1 MRFRTPIA
9 RTPRISTGNQSALT
23 QGDHRAEGEFWRAA
37 IAHRKFLQ
45 PGFSPHVY
53 TSRIIHFSPFYGFTL
68 VTLVTYPKDVQSST
82 DILLLKHGPPWHA
95 LVVSMGPCRFCG
107 QFWR

>member
-45 PGFSPHVY
+45 PGFSPRVY
-53 TSRIIHFSPFYGFTL
+53 ISRIIYTFSLLRFY
-68 VTLVTYPKDVQSST
+68 
-82 DILLLKHGPPWHA
+82 
-95 LVVSMGPCRFCG
+95 PCHTCDLSEGRPELYLH
-107 QFWR
+107 QNA

>member
-45 PGFSPHVY
+45 LGVSPRVLYFY
-53 TSRIIHFSPFYGFTL
+53 TINSLPYDRSRSSIRPSRSSR
-68 VTLVTYPKDVQSST
+68 PKLSAISFLKVIVPIVSLIRFLST
-82 DILLLKHGPPWHA
+82 DTNYLQRKK
-95 LVVSMGPCRFCG
+95 
-107 QFWR
+107 